1 MKSLWNVVSFL
12 AVVNLLALVIVGLWL
27 WKSHRLDGARVADI
41 RQLLAVP
48 IQDAQAEHVQSLRDA
63 EQERLREAEELRKE
77 RPPMDSAS
85 QIQRTTRIAMQED
98 QARRR
103 LADEK
108 QTLLDELALA
118 TESVDVERAEFERER
133 KAWETAVRGDRTQK
147 SDEQFMQA
155 VRQYEQVSPKQGKR
169 MIMELVAS
177 AQMDQAVAYLD
188 AMNMRAASKILKEFK
203 TDEEIKLATELLEKL
218 RMFGSKAPETAGSQA
233 ASAASDQRNV
243 SNANDPSLQP
253 AAGST

>member
-12 AVVNLLALVIVGLWL
+12 AVVHLLALLIVGLWL
-27 WKSHRLDGARVADI
+27 WKSHRVDTARLTDI

-48 IQDAQAEHVQSLRDA
+48 IHDAQAEHVQSLRDA
-63 EQERLREAEELRKE
+63 EQQRLREVEELRKE

-85 QIQRTTRIAMQED
+85 QIQRTTLIAMQED

-108 QTLLDELALA
+108 RTLLDELALA
-118 TESVDVERAEFERER
+118 TESVDDERAEFERER
-133 KAWETAVRGDRTQK
+133 KAWENAVRSDRSQK

-169 MIMELVAS
+169 MIMELVAT
-177 AQMDQAVAYLD
+177 AQTDQAVAYLD

-218 RMFGSKAPETAGSQA
+218 RTFGSKPAETAGNQA
-233 ASAASDQRNV
+233 ASAASDQRNAA
-243 SNANDPSLQP
+243 NADDPSRQP